1 MNLSD
6 IVKDP
11 NATLIDVREPSE
23 FAGGHVEGSLN
34 IPLGQVP
41 QRIAEIKEM
50 PRPLLLFCRS
60 GNRSGMAV
68 SMLQAN
74 GLEEVYNAGA
84 WDDVAYLRE
93 EVPAK

>member
-6 IVKDP
+6 IIKDP

-23 FAGGHVEGSLN
+23 FATGHVEGSLN

-41 QRIAEIKEM
+41 QRIEEFRDM
-50 PRPLLLFCRS
+50 ERPLVLFCRS

-74 GLEEVYNAGA
+74 GLEGVYNAGA
-84 WDDVAYLRE
+84 WDDVAYMRE
-93 EVPAK
+93 EATAE